1 MFNSKIYAI
10 LALALVFAGAAPA
23 QAGWNGWQ
31 WMSINEKTHQHS
43 TIAPA
48 AGDRAFAYVR
58 DWGRYRRLPKA
69 RIGTPSPTQ
78 RPVMTGHTSHHPGH

>member
-31 WMSINEKTHQHS
+31 WMSINEKTDQHS

-48 AGDRAFAYVR
+48 AGDRAFAIGADTVAC
-58 DWGRYRRLPKA
+58 RRHESA
-69 RIGTPSPTQ
+69 RQAPPS
-78 RPVMTGHTSHHPGH
+78 VLL